1 MKSICFSELL
11 CLFVSLVLLLL
22 NSCTYDT
29 VVGPC
34 RLHDNVY
41 FIASVPK
48 NRPQNTHGTIKN
60 VLIFLGMSRF
70 KLLLLLVRQLE

>member
-1 MKSICFSELL
+1 MKSICYSELL

-34 RLHDNVY
+34 RLNDNVY

-48 NRPQNTHGTIKN
+48 NRPQNALGTIKN
-60 VLIFLGMSRF
+60 VINFPRYVEIQVAFALS
-70 KLLLLLVRQLE
+70 